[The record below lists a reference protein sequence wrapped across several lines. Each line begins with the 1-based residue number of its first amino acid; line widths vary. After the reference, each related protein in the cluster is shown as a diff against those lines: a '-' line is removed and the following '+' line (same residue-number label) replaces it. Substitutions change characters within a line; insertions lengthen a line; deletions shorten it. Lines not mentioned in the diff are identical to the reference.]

1 MAKRKK
7 PAEGNTN
14 PRAAFRK
21 KMNMTQ
27 TEFAER
33 CHVSRATIARFE
45 LGEPIGLQSTQCICK
60 FLGISM
66 DDLANLEI
74 DYPFTQALL
83 SPREI
88 QKLAEG
94 YSRLNKVGRQN
105 VIQFI
110 ADQASINPNTG
121 E

>member
-1 MAKRKK
+1 MAQRKK
-7 PAEGNTN
+7 PADGNTN

-21 KMNMTQ
+21 KLNMTQ

-45 LGEPIGLQSTQCICK
+45 RGEPIGLQSTQCICN

-66 DDLANLEI
+66 DDLANPEI
-74 DYPFTQALL
+74 DFSSTQALL
-83 SPREI
+83 SPKEI
-88 QKLAEG
+88 HKLAEG

-110 ADQASINPNTG
+110 DNQASINPNTG
-121 E
+121 K